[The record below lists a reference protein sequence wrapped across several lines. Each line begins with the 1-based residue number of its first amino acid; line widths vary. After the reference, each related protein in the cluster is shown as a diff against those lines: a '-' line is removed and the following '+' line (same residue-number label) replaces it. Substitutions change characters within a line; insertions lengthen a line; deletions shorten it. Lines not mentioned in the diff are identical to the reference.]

1 MKVLKIKNADFI
13 NWYFNSGYD
22 DEQESVLMELGRSV
36 AHRLMDGNVTI
47 TLQDILDELIDK
59 AIIPLHIVEGF
70 EVVDFNMDIQDGI
83 NQGLVSEDFE
93 IDYIIG

>member
-22 DEQESVLMELGRSV
+22 DEQESVLLELGRSI

-59 AIIPLHIVEGF
+59 TIMPLNIVEGF
-70 EVVDFNMDIQDGI
+70 EVVDSNMEIQDGI
-83 NQGLVSEDFE
+83 QYGRISEDFE
-93 IDYIIG
+93 IELV